1 MVVKFV
7 VCESTMLQSWV
18 SQCTMT
24 MVQST
29 MALHGTKIMGIDN
42 LQNLQNNS
50 TVSRPI
56 SLICKAVKL
65 ASIKVNGTKLSS
77 DL

>member
-7 VCESTMLQSWV
+7 VCKSTMLQSWV

-56 SLICKAVKL
+56 RLICTAVKL

>member
-1 MVVKFV
+1 
-7 VCESTMLQSWV
+7 
-18 SQCTMT
+18 
-24 MVQST
+24 
-29 MALHGTKIMGIDN
+29 MALHVARMMGIDN

-56 SLICKAVKL
+56 RLICKAVKL

>member
-1 MVVKFV
+1 
-7 VCESTMLQSWV
+7 
-18 SQCTMT
+18 
-24 MVQST
+24 
-29 MALHGTKIMGIDN
+29 MAFHGTRMMGIDN

-56 SLICKAVKL
+56 RLICTAVKL
-65 ASIKVNGTKLSS
+65 ASIKVNGTELSS